1 MMQEFID
8 CNGLLTGDTVNFPEA
23 DLWTEPALKKT
34 HRHPAVSFALGE
46 HLIKDCGN
54 AMLFCSNQSLDVSS

>member
-23 DLWTEPALKKT
+23 DLWTEPTLK
-34 HRHPAVSFALGE
+34 
-46 HLIKDCGN
+46 
-54 AMLFCSNQSLDVSS
+54 